1 MTSSAA
7 MTPRPPAATDPPRAF
22 FEITTMRLLRF
33 IFSLTLLLGWAG
45 SSTLVEA
52 QSGAGAAMISLPTG
66 SYQPLYGTA
75 DTPRLQVAAFRLDR
89 DPVTRGEYLTFLQQ
103 HPDWR
108 RDRVKAL
115 FADREHYLA
124 EWPDSLD
131 PGSAA
136 DRRRPVTGVS
146 WFAARAYCAAQGK
159 RLPTIAEWEYA
170 AIGIDQRPAQGPE
183 SERNVQRI
191 AALVT
196 TYAARTIPAPPVDA
210 AATDARGLRGLH
222 DLVWEWVEDYNSVL
236 VADDSRGVG
245 ARDHALF
252 CASGAVGATDP
263 NDFPA
268 FLRYAV
274 RAGASAGTT
283 MSALGFRCAA

>member
-1 MTSSAA
+1 MISMHSLRIGLALA
-7 MTPRPPAATDPPRAF
+7 
-22 FEITTMRLLRF
+22 LL
-33 IFSLTLLLGWAG
+33 SG
-45 SSTLVEA
+45 SVARVVPVEA
-52 QSGAGAAMISLPTG
+52 QPAGSARMIALPAG
-66 SYQPLYGTA
+66 SYRPLYGTP
-75 DTPRLQVAAFRLDR
+75 DTPPVQVAAFRLDR
-89 DPVTRGEYLTFLQQ
+89 DPVTRGEFLAFVQRN
-103 HPDWR
+103 PEWR

-115 FADREHYLA
+115 FADREHYL
-124 EWPDSLD
+124 EQWPDALD
-131 PGSAA
+131 PGSPL

-170 AIGIDQRPAQGPE
+170 AIGIDQRPDRARDRE
-183 SERNVQRI
+183 AI
-191 AALVT
+191 ARLVT
-196 TYAARTIPAPPVDA
+196 TYASRTAPASPVDGA
-210 AATDARGLRGLH
+210 SVDGRGLRGLH

-236 VADDSRGVG
+236 VSDDSRGVG
-245 ARDHALF
+245 AREHDLF

-274 RAGASAGTT
+274 RAGAAANST